1 MNHAIRC
8 TDLVK
13 TYPGKPPVE
22 AVRGI
27 NFSVEVGECYGVL
40 GPNGAGKTTTIEI
53 LEGLLAATSGTAEV
67 LSMNWKNN
75 ATAIRVRIGVSLQE
89 TQLSERLSVGETLSL
104 FRSFYNS
111 GISPDEALAR
121 VSLQEKEGAWIE
133 TLSGGQKQRL
143 AVATALVGDP
153 ELIFLDEPTTG
164 LDPSSRRE
172 LWEIIENFK
181 ANGKTVLITTHY
193 MEEAERLCDRVAIF
207 DAGKIIAEG
216 TPKELIRSIGA
227 EHVIE
232 FSIEQKNLTL
242 DLSLLQSLP
251 TVERVDHDQA
261 NYHITASEPHIA
273 LPALIN
279 CLAKQQ
285 ITLASLSTR
294 HASLEDVFVNLT
306 GRHLIQRDD

>member
-1 MNHAIRC
+1 
-8 TDLVK
+8 VK

-75 ATAIRVRIGVSLQE
+75 ATAIRERIGVSLQE

-104 FRSFYNS
+104 FRSFYHS

-121 VSLQEKEGAWIE
+121 VSLQEKEGAWIK

-251 TVERVDHDQA
+251 TVERVEHDQA
-261 NYHITASEPHIA
+261 NYHITASEPHIV

-285 ITLASLSTR
+285 IALASLSTR